1 MNKLKEDEKRRIAK
15 ITISMTEEEMLM
27 IKEYA
32 KENSIN
38 ISSMTI
44 NLWNNYIKKNKEKK

>member
-38 ISSMTI
+38 ISRMTI
-44 NLWNNYIKKNKEKK
+44 SLWNNYINKNKEKE